1 MIGSFPYNG
10 EAPLGH
16 GSTMCISP
24 SHSGG
29 PSLRARQHEM
39 RKTFTDRDLDLD
51 NIDGMVRWLP
61 MSANDHSMVVS
72 VSMYVATS
80 VTGGVRLDTHASMKN
95 GDHK

>member
-39 RKTFTDRDLDLD
+39 RKTFSDRDLDLY
-51 NIDGMVRWLP
+51 ISDGKVRWLP